1 MSKIQKW
8 LDQGMTAQEIA
19 LKWNAGGA
27 KTCSKGINSKG
38 VPYDSCK
45 YVEVTM
51 NHYYKRGDFNRED

>member
-1 MSKIQKW
+1 MVKMQKW
-8 LDQGMTAQEIA
+8 LDQGMTPNQVA

-27 KTCSKGINSKG
+27 RQCSRGVNSKG

-51 NHYYKRGDFNRED
+51 NHYYKI